1 MKIMNKKILI
11 KINNKIKKIYKSKR
25 KKKLILML
33 FRSQLLNK
41 DREGIK
47 NLWQIKIDF
56 LNFTEKLNYKIWTYI
71 YIFFNYFYDII
82 VFNNY
87 I

>member
-1 MKIMNKKILI
+1 MNKKILI
-11 KINNKIKKIYKSKR
+11 KINNKIKIIYKSKR

-71 YIFFNYFYDII
+71 YIYSLTIFMI
-82 VFNNY
+82 
-87 I
+87 

>member
-1 MKIMNKKILI
+1 MNKKILI

-33 FRSQLLNK
+33 FRSQILNK

-56 LNFTEKLNYKIWTYI
+56 
-71 YIFFNYFYDII
+71 
-82 VFNNY
+82 
-87 I
+87 